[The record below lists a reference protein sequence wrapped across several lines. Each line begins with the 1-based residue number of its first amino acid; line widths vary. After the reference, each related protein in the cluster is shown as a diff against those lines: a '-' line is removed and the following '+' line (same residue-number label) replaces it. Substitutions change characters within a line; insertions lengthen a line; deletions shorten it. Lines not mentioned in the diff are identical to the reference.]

1 MIREVPEGT
10 GWILD
15 NFPKTLKQ
23 AKALEK
29 ALSGFSG
36 FESRA
41 SFLSTP
47 MSATPRT
54 AAGTPRNTPSPAR
67 AGKNGKKGK
76 KTQLVEEPDCDKP
89 TPVSFACAS
98 SFVFVYH
105 EVESFQ

>member
-1 MIREVPEGT
+1 
-10 GWILD
+10 
-15 NFPKTLKQ
+15 
-23 AKALEK
+23 
-29 ALSGFSG
+29 
-36 FESRA
+36 
-41 SFLSTP
+41 